1 MKPLNCLTLFLA
13 SGRKFK
19 LESGESFDD
28 LASLDK
34 LVKSSALTDDQMLE
48 GGKIKSQNGEL

>member
-1 MKPLNCLTLFLA
+1 MKPLNCFTLFLA

-34 LVKSSALTDDQMLE
+34 SVEFSALADDHKLDSEQV
-48 GGKIKSQNGEL
+48 KCHDR